1 MRATVLIALVTLVTA
16 PVAADNTPKSSA
28 PNVSGFYA
36 CEGKSPEG
44 QAYKGTVEIV
54 QLKDTYRIR
63 WSIDSRQGVMRV
75 VGVGIFNAD
84 GTCCYGTNTYL
95 EELVPESIAGDSEA
109 IFAIDAL
116 ELVEGTYKV
125 DVAIHK
131 IDGYPYDY
139 HRLLYTFRVKSRTK
153 DVGIYRPEHQ
163 WQFTP
168 NIQFKNDERRT
179 KN

>member
-16 PVAADNTPKSSA
+16 PVATDNTPKSSA

-75 VGVGIFNAD
+75 VGVGIFSDGVLSASYFGGAPGIAVYKLDGTKLVGQWTIGGAD
-84 GTCCYGTNTYL
+84 GAMY
-95 EELVPESIAGDSEA
+95 PETLTRIADRPPEPSEPEDPPPPPRRPA
-109 IFAIDAL
+109 SMRPA
-116 ELVEGTYKV
+116 
-125 DVAIHK
+125 VAVL
-131 IDGYPYDY
+131 
-139 HRLLYTFRVKSRTK
+139 R
-153 DVGIYRPEHQ
+153 
-163 WQFTP
+163 
-168 NIQFKNDERRT
+168 
-179 KN
+179 